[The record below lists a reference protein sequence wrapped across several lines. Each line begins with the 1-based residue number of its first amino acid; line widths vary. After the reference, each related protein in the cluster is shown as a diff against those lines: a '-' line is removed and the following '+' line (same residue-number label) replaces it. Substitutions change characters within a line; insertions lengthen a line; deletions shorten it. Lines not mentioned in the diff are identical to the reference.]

1 LLLAYGVYV
10 EPVETA
16 PAEEAGPVYTKS
28 EQAVIDHQRFCEEI
42 VGHDEDNVAY
52 TEKIL
57 AELPAKEEL
66 RLRRL
71 FEQGHR
77 GSNLLTIRRE
87 ILDTKQIQDA
97 ERARIAAEEN
107 GGAK

>member
-1 LLLAYGVYV
+1 VNDVVGTD
-10 EPVETA
+10 EMGRQWT
-16 PAEEAGPVYTKS
+16 EEA
-28 EQAVIDHQRFCEEI
+28 IDR
-42 VGHDEDNVAY
+42 
-52 TEKIL
+52 
-57 AELPAKEEL
+57 ELSAKDGL

-97 ERARIAAEEN
+97 ERARIAAEDER
-107 GGAK
+107 